1 VGVSEESPLFGPA
14 TYLVASA
21 RDCLDGPIA
30 YAALRMVE
38 TVSRL
43 VAATSGVPGMRD
55 AFLARAREQ
64 IEAEKH
70 SVMADR
76 EQFVAW
82 LDRLLVEFAAEAK
95 RRNLGSDAAHVD
107 DERISGEQ
115 DLAREA

>member
-1 VGVSEESPLFGPA
+1 VTEESPLFGPA

-43 VAATSGVPGMRD
+43 VDAAATNDP
-55 AFLARAREQ
+55 FLARAREQ

-82 LDRLLVEFAAEAK
+82 LDRLLIDFAAEAK
-95 RRNLGSDAAHVD
+95 RRNLASAADLD
-107 DERISGEQ
+107 DQRVPGEH
-115 DLAREA
+115 DLA